1 MTATTFSSSS
11 RSTFSRMLRRLPLV
25 TMTMESEAMT
35 RLDFVRDTD
44 APRSF
49 TFASDGNDDEHSTN
63 FALVCHFLLAHWPSD
78 SQRKPS

>member
-49 TFASDGNDDEHSTN
+49 TFASDGNDDEHSTT

-78 SQRKPS
+78 SQRKTS